1 MKIGKYEF
9 DSKEQAESKE
19 AALGTYTDPDTGET
33 FPTHNHSL
41 VHLGNIVL
49 EQGEY
54 DEEGNAVKAPVL
66 SAKWHVDVCWS
77 LEDTIDE
84 NGDPVYAD
92 HPFGWKTYSVDLDT
106 NGVHSFYG
114 LNFADYKFNA

>member
-9 DSKEQAESKE
+9 DSKEQAEAKE
-19 AALGTYTDPDTGET
+19 AALGTYTDPDTGYT
-33 FPTHNHSL
+33 FPTHDHSL

-54 DEEGNAVKAPVL
+54 DEEGNEVKAPVL
-66 SAKWHVDVCWS
+66 SAKWHVDVCWA
-77 LEDTIDE
+77 LEDTTDE

-92 HPFGWKTYSVDLDT
+92 HPFGWKTYSIDLPD
-106 NGVHSFYG
+106 NGAHTFYG
-114 LNFADYKFNA
+114 LNYIDYKFNA